1 MKLKQ
6 LEAMRAVMSRGTT
19 THAAEVMGITQSAVS
34 RLITQLESELGFSLF
49 DRRNRRLLIT
59 PEGRHFYEVAEKVLA
74 GIDQISAT
82 ARDIQTLRFGSVRV
96 VAMPAL
102 AFGLLPE
109 PVAAL
114 RRRFH
119 NVRITIDSA
128 GRQALLTGI
137 AHARYDFGIAT
148 LPIEHELVDV
158 EPLCS
163 ARAVCVLPPQHRL
176 ADARVVDANELENES
191 FIAVEPGASFR
202 YRVDQLFSQL
212 GVRRSLTIE
221 AENSVMIC
229 NLVAAGLGV
238 AIVHPFITDDF
249 GSRIVVKPLQP
260 ELRMDYGLL
269 FPSGQTR
276 SQVTREFCRELRRYA
291 ATFDADGH
299 GEAYSGLA

>member
-34 RLITQLESELGFSLF
+34 RLITQLEGELGFSLF

-59 PEGRHFYEVAEKVLA
+59 PEGRHFYGVAEKVLA

-82 ARDIQTLRFGSVRV
+82 ARDIQTLRVGSLRV
-96 VAMPAL
+96 IAMPAL
-102 AFGLLPE
+102 GFGLLPG
-109 PVAAL
+109 PIAAIK
-114 RRRFH
+114 RRFQ
-119 NVRITIDSA
+119 NVKISIDSA
-128 GRQALLTGI
+128 GRQELLKGV
-137 AHARYDFGIAT
+137 AAARYDFGIAT

-163 ARAVCVLPPQHRL
+163 VRAVCVLPPDHRL
-176 ADARVVDANELENES
+176 AGAPVVHAHDLEGEP

-202 YRVDQLFSQL
+202 YRVDQLFGQV
-212 GVRRSLTIE
+212 GVRRSLSIE

-229 NLVAAGLGV
+229 NLVAAGVGI
-238 AIVHPFITDDF
+238 AIVHPFVADDF
-249 GSRIVVKPLQP
+249 GSRIVAKRLLPDL
-260 ELRMDYGLL
+260 LMDYGLV

-276 SQVTREFCRELRRYA
+276 SQMTHEFCAELRRYA
-291 ATFDADGH
+291 ALFGADSA

>member
-34 RLITQLESELGFSLF
+34 RLITQLEGELGFSLF

-59 PEGRHFYEVAEKVLA
+59 PEGRHFYDIAEKVLA

-96 VAMPAL
+96 AAMPAL

-109 PVAAL
+109 PVAAIK
-114 RRRFH
+114 RRFQ
-119 NVRITIDSA
+119 NVKISIDSA
-128 GRQALLTGI
+128 GRQDLLKGI
-137 AHARYDFGIAT
+137 AHARYDLGIAT

-163 ARAVCVLPPQHRL
+163 ARAVCILPPEHRL
-176 ADARVVDANELENES
+176 AGAQVINAGDLENEQ

-202 YRVDQLFSQL
+202 YRIDELFGQLAVS
-212 GVRRSLTIE
+212 RSLTIE
-221 AENSVMIC
+221 AENSVLIC

-238 AIVHPFITDDF
+238 AVVHPFIANDF
-249 GSRIVVKPLQP
+249 GSRIVAKRLQP

-276 SQVTREFCRELRRYA
+276 SQVTQEFCTELRRYA
-291 ATFDADGH
+291 STFDED